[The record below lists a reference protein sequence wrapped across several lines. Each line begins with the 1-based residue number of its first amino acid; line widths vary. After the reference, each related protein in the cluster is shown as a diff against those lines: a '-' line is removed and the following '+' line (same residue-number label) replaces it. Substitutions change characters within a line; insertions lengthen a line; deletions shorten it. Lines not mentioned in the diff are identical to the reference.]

1 MDAVDLQLYIVET
14 SNDLSIK
21 TINIDITLTLAI
33 LFQTQNRLQAL
44 LRDIQ
49 YQKL

>member
-1 MDAVDLQLYIVET
+1 MDAVNLQLYIVET

-21 TINIDITLTLAI
+21 KININITLTLAI
-33 LFQTQNRLQAL
+33 LFQAQYIP

-49 YQKL
+49 YLKF